1 MIYPK
6 GGFSLNKKTLNQ
18 RIEDINALESGLNRG
33 MSGRH
38 IFMISLGG
46 VIGTGLFLGSGF
58 TLNQAGPGGAVLA
71 YIIGGFIMY
80 MVMLCLGELAVAMPV
95 AGSFQT
101 YAREFIHPVAGFM
114 LGWLYWINGAV
125 TIGADLVAAGLLLR
139 PLVPGVPILFW
150 IIGFGLLLF
159 ALNCLAVK
167 VFGESEFWFAS
178 IKVIAIVVCVLV
190 GGAAMFGFVGD
201 HGAVGFSNFTQ
212 HGGLFPNGIGAVML
226 AMVTVSFAFNGT
238 EIIGIAAGESA
249 HPEKTIPKAVN
260 NTAIRTLLCYVSSMV
275 VIAALIPW
283 EKAGVSESIFAEVF
297 NYAGIPYAYTI
308 MTLVIVTSALSSG
321 NSWVYSA
328 TRILWAMARDKSAP
342 ETCGKLNRFKVP
354 MNALIITM
362 AVSCLTLLVE
372 QFAAETVYLWLVAGC
387 GLAGVLGW
395 MGICASQYC
404 FRKQFVAQGGKVSD
418 LKYRTPFFPLVPAL
432 GFFLN
437 LAVAV
442 SLWFVEDQKV
452 AIYAVAAFMA
462 VTALY
467 YYFIIGP
474 RKAKA
479 GLPK

>member
-201 HGAVGFSNFTQ
+201 HGAVGFSNFT
-212 HGGLFPNGIGAVML
+212 
-226 AMVTVSFAFNGT
+226 
-238 EIIGIAAGESA
+238 
-249 HPEKTIPKAVN
+249 
-260 NTAIRTLLCYVSSMV
+260 
-275 VIAALIPW
+275 
-283 EKAGVSESIFAEVF
+283 
-297 NYAGIPYAYTI
+297 
-308 MTLVIVTSALSSG
+308 
-321 NSWVYSA
+321 
-328 TRILWAMARDKSAP
+328 
-342 ETCGKLNRFKVP
+342 
-354 MNALIITM
+354 
-362 AVSCLTLLVE
+362 
-372 QFAAETVYLWLVAGC
+372 
-387 GLAGVLGW
+387 
-395 MGICASQYC
+395 
-404 FRKQFVAQGGKVSD
+404 
-418 LKYRTPFFPLVPAL
+418 
-432 GFFLN
+432 
-437 LAVAV
+437 
-442 SLWFVEDQKV
+442 
-452 AIYAVAAFMA
+452 
-462 VTALY
+462 
-467 YYFIIGP
+467 
-474 RKAKA
+474 
-479 GLPK
+479 